1 MAQIL
6 KPRPNYVDRACDC
19 IEFECIDGNGKIVE
33 NLITTQA
40 INVTR
45 PLGRI
50 GFIGG
55 YIPENQ
61 SKSISNSPSLFLS
74 KFRVTEGRRSDRNH
88 SFPNERMVVK
98 GANYQGWLC
107 TVQLRQYQEFLKTL
121 IERENA
127 RPSFLFSEEFR
138 IEEAAQAFKEFDARK
153 VIKTLFKYDTP
164 KKSLEIKCTM
174 VLIEGE

>member
-1 MAQIL
+1 MREWWSKGQTI
-6 KPRPNYVDRACDC
+6 K
-19 IEFECIDGNGKIVE
+19 G
-33 NLITTQA
+33 
-40 INVTR
+40 
-45 PLGRI
+45 
-50 GFIGG
+50 GF
-55 YIPENQ
+55 
-61 SKSISNSPSLFLS
+61 
-74 KFRVTEGRRSDRNH
+74 
-88 SFPNERMVVK
+88 
-98 GANYQGWLC
+98 
-107 TVQLRQYQEFLKTL
+107 VQLRQYQEFLKTL